1 MEKKQDVLERAIKQ
15 ADLYFKEGSSD
26 KEYHVRIEKSGAG
39 HIVNFE
45 YGRRGSTLQAGTKTQ
60 NPVALEEAIKIFD
73 KIVKEKMARG
83 YTPGDAGTPY
93 VGTDKEERTTGIH
106 CQLLNEI
113 DEDEVAT
120 LIKDPRFCA
129 QEKFNGKRILIQKK
143 TGTDVVGINKKGLAC
158 GIPEVMKLAASLLP
172 GMFVIDGEACGE
184 YLHAFDLISQDGQ
197 GCSQIPYAERLTR
210 LERLLSK
217 SGQDRIVPVK
227 TEYSADGKQ
236 HLFDTLKADTR
247 EGIVFKDR
255 TAAYTPGR
263 PTRGGAQLKFKF
275 EATLSAIVSK
285 INNKRSVG
293 LELIDDGARIDVGNV
308 TIPPNQEIPQ
318 VGDVVE
324 ILYLYGHKGGSLYQ
338 PRYLGIRDDEEPE
351 SCKLSQV
358 KYKPEEAG

>member
-1 MEKKQDVLERAIKQ
+1 MEKKQDVLGRDIKQ

-26 KEYHVRIEKSGAG
+26 KEYHVRIEKSADGYV
-39 HIVNFE
+39 VNFE

-60 NPVALEEAIKIFD
+60 KPVALDEAGKIFD
-73 KIVKEKMARG
+73 KIVKEKMAKG
-83 YTPGDAGTPY
+83 YTTGEAGTPY

-113 DEDEVAT
+113 DEAEVAA
-120 LIKDPRFCA
+120 LIKDPRFYA

-158 GIPEVMKLAASLLP
+158 GIPEVMKLAAILLP
-172 GMFVIDGEACGE
+172 GTFVIDGEACGE

-197 GCSQIPYAERLTR
+197 DLSRLPYADRLTR

-217 SGQDRIVPVK
+217 SGQDRIVSVK
-227 TEYSADGKQ
+227 TANSADSKQ
-236 HLFDTLKADTR
+236 HLFDTLKADNR

-255 TAAYTPGR
+255 TATYTPGR
-263 PTRGGAQLKFKF
+263 PNRGGSQLKFKF
-275 EATLSAIVSK
+275 EATLSAIVSRT
-285 INNKRSVG
+285 NNKRSVG
-293 LELIDDGARIDVGNV
+293 IELIDDGTRVDVGNV
-308 TIPPNQEIPQ
+308 TIPPNREIPK

-338 PRYLGIRDDEEPE
+338 PRYLGIRDDEDPE
-351 SCKLSQV
+351 GCKLSQV
-358 KYKPEEAG
+358 KYKACE